1 VEDIVSLSIKE
12 IDQTRIE
19 MAENFEILGM
29 SPEEIEKELG
39 FSPLDFKNALGVI
52 PHYNPTNVWKLRD
65 YMEEK
70 IKEQGKT
77 PYPFSILTKNIYYPY
92 DKTW

>member
-1 VEDIVSLSIKE
+1 MSLSIKE
-12 IDQTRIE
+12 IEQTRIE
-19 MAENFEILGM
+19 MAKNFEILGM
-29 SPEEIEKELG
+29 PPKAIEEELG
-39 FSPLDFKNALGVI
+39 FSPLDFKNAIGVV
-52 PHYNPTNVWKLRD
+52 PHYSPTNVWKLRD

-70 IKEQGKT
+70 IQEQGKS

>member
-1 VEDIVSLSIKE
+1 MSLSTRE
-12 IDQTRIE
+12 IEQTRME
-19 MAENFEILGM
+19 MAKNFEILGL
-29 SPEEIEKELG
+29 SPEAIAEELG
-39 FSPLDFKNALGVI
+39 FSSLDFKNALGVV

-70 IKEQGKT
+70 IKEQGKS
-77 PYPFSILTKNIYYPY
+77 PYPFSILKNNIYYPY